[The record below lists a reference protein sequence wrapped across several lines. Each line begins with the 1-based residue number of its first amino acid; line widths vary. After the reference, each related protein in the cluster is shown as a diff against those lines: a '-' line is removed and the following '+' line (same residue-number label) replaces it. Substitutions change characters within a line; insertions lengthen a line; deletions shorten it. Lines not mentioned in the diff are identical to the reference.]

1 MNKSLIKSVAI
12 ALTLAAT
19 MAVTQAR
26 AGDQLLFFDGIEAR
40 DHTSPVQTTYT
51 FGAEFVHDFSEH
63 FSWSIDNFN
72 QGHFNEGE
80 EHHRDFDGGNIWYNT
95 DLLDRRLTLSA
106 GLGALFYYDTTGGTY
121 LNANEDVHGLGT
133 SYTLAA
139 TLNTFSPFIVQLRAN
154 YIDAGSFNTK
164 SLMLGV
170 GYQLGGRAGY
180 GTSGSGSD
188 SGDNKY
194 DQYQNEITIYG
205 GKAIVNEP
213 GNGHSDAFGVEY
225 RRDLGHYLQWTVG
238 YLNEGKSALADRQ
251 GLEGEAW
258 LAKSFFDNRFSLG
271 AGVGLYLAHDSMAAG
286 NSTFVAPVRS
296 FTLAYEVT
304 PRFTVRATWD
314 RPITNYNKDSDVAKF
329 GFGYRF

>member
-1 MNKSLIKSVAI
+1 MNKTLIKYI
-12 ALTLAAT
+12 FTALFLAAG
-19 MAVTQAR
+19 MAATQAK

-72 QGHFNEGE
+72 QGHFNKGI

-95 DLLDRRLTLSA
+95 NFFDRRLTLSA
-106 GLGALFYYDTTGGTY
+106 GFGALFYYDTTGGTY
-121 LNANEDVHGLGT
+121 RNANEDVHGVGT
-133 SYTLAA
+133 SYTVAA
-139 TLNTFSPFIVQLRAN
+139 TWNTLSPFIVQVRAN

-180 GTSGSGSD
+180 GSSYSSQASD
-188 SGDNKY
+188 NNF
-194 DQYQNEITIYG
+194 NEYKNEVTFYG

-213 GNGHSDAFGVEY
+213 GNGHSNAFGVEY
-225 RRDLGHYLQWTVG
+225 RRDLGQYVQWSVG
-238 YLNEGKSALADRQ
+238 YLNEGKTPLADRQ
-251 GLEGEAW
+251 GVEGEAW

-271 AGVGLYLAHDSMAAG
+271 AGVGLYLAHDSMRAG
-286 NSTFVAPVRS
+286 DSTFVAPVRS

-304 PRFTVRATWD
+304 PHLTVRATWD
-314 RPITNYNKDSDVAKF
+314 RPITNYNRDSDVAKF
-329 GFGYRF
+329 GIGYRF